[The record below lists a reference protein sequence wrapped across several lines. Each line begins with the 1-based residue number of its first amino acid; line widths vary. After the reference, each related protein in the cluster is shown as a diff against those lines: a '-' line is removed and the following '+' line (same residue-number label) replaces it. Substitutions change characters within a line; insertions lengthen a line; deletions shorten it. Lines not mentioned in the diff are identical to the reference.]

1 MKKVFAFL
9 LAVAMALTAGC
20 AGKEEAPA
28 VTTVPVTVAP
38 GEIYADPFA
47 AYADYYEKSQALYDA
62 NLGEFYTLY
71 QQALGA
77 QDPSQRLALMAMAEA
92 KLLSSSVML
101 PMGTNG
107 GHYAISRIAP
117 GSVPYVQ
124 WGDDAR
130 RCHDLIITEEL
141 ISLEHRQEMQTKW
154 QETRGSG
161 NYESWAKSYLK
172 KKGYTVKKTHL
183 RTYTDLPK
191 SWDPLGVSDASSL
204 DVLANTYV
212 GLVEYDAEGRLRPQ
226 LARSW
231 SKKVNEDG
239 TVTYT
244 FQLRTDSSWN
254 DYKGMYVARVTAD
267 DFVAGLQHM
276 LDARGGKE
284 DLVRGVIV
292 NAAEYLDGTV
302 TDFSQVG
309 VQAVNKTTLTYTLTK
324 DIPYFLTM
332 LGHNIF
338 APMNR
343 EYYISQGGA
352 FGAEHIAAFE
362 SDAYLY
368 GTSPDHIAYCGAFIA
383 ELEEDTQNLLFR
395 QNLRYWNRSST
406 NIKSMTWIPEEGSD
420 GLKSYENAVSGLID
434 ETGLNDAAMAKAQ
447 TDGLLETHGYVT
459 DCDDASFVGFY
470 NLNRTAYA
478 NANDGAASSP
488 KTREDQIRTQAAM
501 HNVHFRRALSMSLD
515 RGSYNAAMVGES
527 RKLVSLRNTFTPAH
541 LFRLE
546 AETTVSLN
554 GTEKTYPAGTA
565 YGVIVQEQLD
575 ADGVKVKVWDPETGS
590 ADGFDGWYSPENAV
604 AELNIAISELQA
616 LGVTVS
622 AENPIRIDYPYLA
635 SGSIY
640 VQRAEGCKKS
650 IEAALGGKVTVN
662 LISCYSP
669 EMLAYAGYYC
679 NSGEQMNYDIYDVS
693 GWELQYGDPQNY
705 LDSMLPGKENHGI
718 KALGIF

>member
-1 MKKVFAFL
+1 MKKVFALL
-9 LAVAMALTAGC
+9 LAAVTVLTAGC
-20 AGKEEAPA
+20 AGKQETPA
-28 VTTVPVTVAP
+28 VTTVPVTTAP
-38 GEIYADPFA
+38 GPVYADPFA
-47 AYADYYEKSQALYDA
+47 AYTDYLEKSQALYNA
-62 NLGEFYTLY
+62 NLGEFFTLY
-71 QQALGA
+71 QQALTA
-77 QDPSQRLALMAMAEA
+77 QDLSERWALMAMAEA
-92 KLLSSSVML
+92 KLLASSVML

-107 GHYAISRIAP
+107 GHYALSRIAP
-117 GSVPYVQ
+117 YSAPYVQ

-130 RCHDLIITEEL
+130 RCHDLIITDKL
-141 ISLEHRQEMQTKW
+141 IAKEHRQELEAKW
-154 QETRGSG
+154 LETRGSG
-161 NYESWAKSYLK
+161 SYESWAKNYLK

-183 RTYTDLPK
+183 RTYDSLPK
-191 SWDPLGVSDASSL
+191 SWDPLGISDGASL
-204 DVLANTYV
+204 DAVVNTYV

-226 LARSW
+226 LAKSW
-231 SKKVNEDG
+231 SKKSNEDG

-244 FQLRTDSSWN
+244 FQLRTDNNWG
-254 DYKGMYVARVTAD
+254 DYKGKYIARVTAD

-276 LDARGGKE
+276 LDARAGKE

-309 VQAVNKTTLTYTLTK
+309 VKAENKTTLTYTLTR

-352 FGAEHIAAFE
+352 FGAEYTAAFE
-362 SDAYLY
+362 AETYLY
-368 GTSPDHIAYCGAFIA
+368 GTNPEHIAYCGAFIA
-383 ELEEDTQNLLFR
+383 EIEEDTQNLLFR

-406 NIKSMTWIPEEGSD
+406 NIKSMTWIPESGSD
-420 GLKSYENAVSGLID
+420 GLKSYENTVSGIVD
-434 ETGLNDAAMAKAQ
+434 ETGLNDMAMEKAQ
-447 TDGLLETHGYVT
+447 TDGLLETYGYIT

-478 NANDGAASSP
+478 NANDGAANSP
-488 KTREDQIRTQAAM
+488 KTQQDKIRTQAAM

-515 RGSYNAAMVGES
+515 RGSYNATMVGES

-546 AETTVSLN
+546 EAVTVSLN
-554 GTEKTYPAGTA
+554 GTDKTYPAGTA
-565 YGVIVQEQLD
+565 YGAILQDQLD
-575 ADGVKVKVWDPETGS
+575 ADGVKVKAWDAEAGS

-622 AENPIRIDYPYLA
+622 AEEPIWIDYPYLA
-635 SGSIY
+635 GGGIY

-650 IEAALGGKVTVN
+650 IEAALGGKVQVN
-662 LISCYSP
+662 LIACYSP

-679 NSGEQMNYDIYDVS
+679 NSGDQMNYDIYDVS

-705 LDSMLPGKENHGI
+705 LDSMLPSEDNYGI